1 MVNMEC
7 NQWYLPVHRSTLIK
21 CLPVPSH
28 SVRGPGGSGWTHV
41 VRLLWSMGTVF
52 SKGGFLRCP
61 TPLPPLLPKH
71 MKQRAHQSH
80 SGADMIFFFYH
91 LLVVLKGLFQR
102 CSSCQSLRP
111 CWQPTPQ
118 PSSFLSVSKAW
129 ATPNVNDV
137 SLAIVHGWPHLN
149 GWLVP
154 RPAPYNC
161 LLSHSDL
168 FSASPPPHHHKKRTL
183 SLSCSLSSLAH
194 RVKVKLEEME
204 HEIRREG
211 RGERGRK
218 RVFECVCMCVLWW
231 KERCRFGGQ

>member
-1 MVNMEC
+1 MLYVC
-7 NQWYLPVHRSTLIK
+7 SGPWGQ
-21 CLPVPSH
+21 CLAKVA
-28 SVRGPGGSGWTHV
+28 
-41 VRLLWSMGTVF
+41 F
-52 SKGGFLRCP
+52 SDV
-61 TPLPPLLPKH
+61 PLLFHPCFPNTWNRGH
-71 MKQRAHQSH
+71 TSL
-80 SGADMIFFFYH
+80 ILVLTWFFFYH

-168 FSASPPPHHHKKRTL
+168 FSASPPPPPQKEDSVSLLL
-183 SLSCSLSSLAH
+183 SELFGSSS
-194 RVKVKLEEME
+194 
-204 HEIRREG
+204 
-211 RGERGRK
+211 
-218 RVFECVCMCVLWW
+218 
-231 KERCRFGGQ
+231 QS